1 MDALGTLIEQGR
13 AATEDLWQAPDD
25 PAVRARAGGAFA
37 ALVALVHDLGT
48 AEMQAICDR
57 FCPKANAAP
66 TPQAIEFMQ
75 DGLERLHTLWL
86 GAR

>member
-1 MDALGTLIEQGR
+1 MDGLGTLIEQGR

-25 PAVRARAGGAFA
+25 PSVRARAGGAFA
-37 ALVALVHDLGT
+37 ALVAVVQASGT
-48 AEMQAICDR
+48 DEMRVICER

-75 DGLERLHTLWL
+75 DGLERLHALWR
-86 GAR
+86 AAQ